1 MKKLK
6 LADNLINES
15 ASQAFYYM
23 MSGGADENIEFM
35 CKKSQWSACGL

>member
-23 MSGGADENIEFM
+23 MSGGADETLNLCVIITF
-35 CKKSQWSACGL
+35 LYV